1 MTGRRIGQRCRRVLA
16 FRSVLLLDAPV
27 TFREVMAHEEVPLA
41 DVFREVGRFL
51 IGREDVVLFGAQ
63 AVNVYAET
71 ERMTQE
77 VDVMSTR
84 AEAVAEELRRLL
96 SDGFRI
102 AMRVRV
108 VVPGATYR
116 LYQVRKPKNRH
127 LVDIRQADVLPA
139 FRVVEGMRV
148 VAPEELVAMKVFAM
162 DARRGR
168 PKELSDRLDVKRL
181 LLALPELKTDEGAVS
196 DRLHAMGASNAVL
209 TTWRDLVRAPN
220 LADDEDG
227 VW

>member
-1 MTGRRIGQRCRRVLA
+1 MGPRWVDLHLAHSAPAIDPSWRSFRSCAGARPWPCGGLDVPHHPGHRADAQGQTPSRQLGSCRDPMTGRRIGQRCRRVLA

-96 SDGFRI
+96 SDR
-102 AMRVRV
+102 
-108 VVPGATYR
+108 
-116 LYQVRKPKNRH
+116 
-127 LVDIRQADVLPA
+127 
-139 FRVVEGMRV
+139 
-148 VAPEELVAMKVFAM
+148 
-162 DARRGR
+162 
-168 PKELSDRLDVKRL
+168 
-181 LLALPELKTDEGAVS
+181 
-196 DRLHAMGASNAVL
+196 
-209 TTWRDLVRAPN
+209 
-220 LADDEDG
+220 
-227 VW
+227 

>member
-1 MTGRRIGQRCRRVLA
+1 
-16 FRSVLLLDAPV
+16 VLLLDAPV
-27 TFREVMAHEEVPLA
+27 TVREVMTHEEVPLA
-41 DVFREVGRFL
+41 DLFREVGRFL

-71 ERMTQE
+71 GRMTQD

-96 SDGFRI
+96 SDRFRI

-108 VVPGATYR
+108 VAPGAAYR
-116 LYQVRKPKNRH
+116 LYQVRKPKNRD

-139 FRVVEGMRV
+139 FRVVEGMRA
-148 VAPEELVAMKVFAM
+148 VA
-162 DARRGR
+162 
-168 PKELSDRLDVKRL
+168 
-181 LLALPELKTDEGAVS
+181 

-209 TTWRDLVRAPN
+209 ATWRDLVRAPN

-227 VW
+227 AW